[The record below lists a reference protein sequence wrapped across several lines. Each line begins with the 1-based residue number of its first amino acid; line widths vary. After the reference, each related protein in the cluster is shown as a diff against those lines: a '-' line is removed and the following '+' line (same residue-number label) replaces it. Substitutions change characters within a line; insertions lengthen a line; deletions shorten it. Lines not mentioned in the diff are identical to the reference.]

1 MKALGSAMIEI
12 RFHGRGGQGAVVA
25 SELLAQAVF
34 LDGRVPQSFPFFG
47 VERRGA
53 PVTAFTR
60 IDDRR
65 IDLRTS
71 ITHPDI
77 VVVLDP
83 GLLSAVAV
91 AEGLKDD
98 GLLLVNSRLR
108 PSEINLP
115 GGWKRATIDADRIAT
130 AHGLGSATMPI
141 VNTVM
146 LGALARASGVVSTSA
161 LDRAIERFVPA
172 RPEENRAAAE
182 EGFRLVEVGPGEG
195 RSAAPAPH
203 PAQGP
208 RAIPEAPLAS
218 LPSDLLHSSTW
229 RTLRPVIH
237 LEHCTRCNFCWK
249 FCPDDAIT
257 FDADGYP
264 VLRLDYC
271 KGCGICAEECP
282 AGAIRMDEERI

>member
-1 MKALGSAMIEI
+1 MEASGSAMIEI
-12 RFHGRGGQGAVVA
+12 RFHGRGGQGAVIA

-53 PVTAFTR
+53 PVTAYTR
-60 IDDRR
+60 IDDRH
-65 IDLRTS
+65 IELRTS

-83 GLLSAVAV
+83 GLLSAVPV
-91 AEGLKDD
+91 SDGLKED
-98 GLLLVNSRLR
+98 GLLLVNSRLG

-130 AHGLGSATMPI
+130 AHGLGTATLPI

-146 LGALARASGVVSTSA
+146 LGALARASGVVSKSA
-161 LDRAIERFVPA
+161 LDTAIARFVPA

-195 RSAAPAPH
+195 RHAVPSPRPPQA
-203 PAQGP
+203 P

-218 LPSDLLHSSTW
+218 LPSDLLHTSTW

-257 FDADGYP
+257 FDPDGYP

-282 AGAIRMDEERI
+282 PETIEMVPEH